1 MNFQDLPP
9 EKQENITLHV
19 LAVAVVFVSMF
30 GIMVWFINDSPA
42 GTLGMFLLLLSGLW
56 LWQRT
61 LLRGPEESRGMG
73 TRYVAAWF
81 VLILILI
88 FGFGTIALIAW
99 KQAGIL

>member
-19 LAVAVVFVSMF
+19 LSVAVLFIGGF
-30 GIMVWFINDSPA
+30 GLAVWFINSSLV
-42 GTLGMFLLLLSGLW
+42 GTIGAVVMMLCGLW

-61 LLRGPEESRGMG
+61 LRGPENTRGMG

-99 KQAGIL
+99 KQAGII